1 MAYRINANC
10 IKVGTYS
17 FFREINCCCCFSLKF
32 FFRYISY
39 VLPQTFACE
48 AMRGILLRG
57 WGITY
62 MPGKNISLLDNAPN
76 YLLSW
81 VRHPKET
88 KVATFLYKNSYM
100 SLVFTYVVVIIGK
113 LWMNY
118 NLDYGQRDQILET
131 SMT

>member
-76 YLLSW
+76 YLVGCVIQEIRSA
-81 VRHPKET
+81 ET
-88 KVATFLYKNSYM
+88 K
-100 SLVFTYVVVIIGK
+100 I
-113 LWMNY
+113 
-118 NLDYGQRDQILET
+118 
-131 SMT
+131 